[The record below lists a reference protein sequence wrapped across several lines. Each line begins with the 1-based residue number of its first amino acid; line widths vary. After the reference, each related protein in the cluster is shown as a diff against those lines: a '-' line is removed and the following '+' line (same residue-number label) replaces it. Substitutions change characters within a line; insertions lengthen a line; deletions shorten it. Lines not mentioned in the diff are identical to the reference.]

1 MNDKVQAAVSILKQ
15 RLNRQS
21 QIGII
26 LGSGN
31 KFKAAVSSGDH

>member
-15 RLNRQS
+15 RLNRQP
-21 QIGII
+21 QIWII

-31 KFKAAVSSGDH
+31 KSKAAVSSGGH

>member
-15 RLNRQS
+15 RINRQP
-21 QIGII
+21 QIGLI

-31 KFKAAVSSGDH
+31 KSKAAVSSRGH